1 MSEILELTN
10 ITQFFFQGENKISVL
25 ENVNLNIGRSSKIAI
40 MGSSGSGKSSLLNI
54 ASLMEVPKSGNIA
67 ILGKNA
73 LAISDK
79 EKSSIRKS
87 SIGYLH
93 QRNPLLPEFNAFE
106 NIYISLLLNNYNKKY
121 AKEKTNQLLKSVGM
135 KNRSLHKPS
144 SLSGGEQ
151 QRIAIARALS
161 NSPEIVV
168 ADEPTGNL
176 DNKNSLKIINEL
188 INVSNENHTA
198 LLLATHDDL
207 VADKMNIVYQ
217 LIDGKLKKVK

>member
-1 MSEILELTN
+1 M
-10 ITQFFFQGENKISVL
+10 
-25 ENVNLNIGRSSKIAI
+25 
-40 MGSSGSGKSSLLNI
+40 
-54 ASLMEVPKSGNIA
+54 
-67 ILGKNA
+67 
-73 LAISDK
+73 
-79 EKSSIRKS
+79 
-87 SIGYLH
+87 
-93 QRNPLLPEFNAFE
+93 PEFNAFE

-207 VADKMNIVYQ
+207 VADKMNIVYH